1 MHVLTRLAGWR
12 IVWLSGWTLLDHYNR
27 FRRSMMVVAVE
38 MVTVVM
44 VINVMVVMV
53 TVSHIMCKI
62 STCSSMLRLMV
73 LLIRLC
79 LANTGKENCSE

>member
-27 FRRSMMVVAVE
+27 FRRSMVVVAVE

-44 VINVMVVMV
+44 VINVMV